1 MKPICIAH
9 RAHQK
14 KMPGSSGCFDIR
26 KQFCVPVMER
36 KYRAMDAS
44 AAKPRCILPRLGSQ
58 SASNRRHNK
67 GPVTRRGLLL
77 PDLHRFSFPSGI
89 FPAVILSG
97 AWDQLLFHFPFCI
110 TDFAVGAGC
119 SGIFPAVQ
127 CDCPENVPLF
137 ISLGINSL
145 LPFY

>member
-1 MKPICIAH
+1 MEPICIAH

-77 PDLHRFSFPSGI
+77 PNLHKCSFPSGRRT
-89 FPAVILSG
+89 AVILFFR
-97 AWDQLLFHFPFCI
+97 ADALPYFRHFIAANHVVCRSVPVRI
-110 TDFAVGAGC
+110 RLSAFA
-119 SGIFPAVQ
+119 
-127 CDCPENVPLF
+127 
-137 ISLGINSL
+137 
-145 LPFY
+145 